1 MIRLVA
7 HNSLMNDSN
16 PRSRRN
22 PGSRMAAWLT
32 LIGLVLT
39 AGERGYAEKDS
50 VGSPQVQKWPARKL
64 VPKLQSLNLEPQGVT
79 LRGKKASQ
87 QFLLTGIYS
96 DGLERDLSRRRR
108 FSLSDPQLARVD
120 SSGRVFALA
129 DGLVRLTAD
138 FSGCSVSTNIRIQAS
153 TKTRSP
159 SFALDLEGVFTRR
172 GCNSSECHGSV
183 KGRGGFKLSSHAS
196 NPREDHRWIV
206 RGGIFQ
212 IYSQESSG
220 PETPRIRLEA
230 PEQSLLL
237 LKPTL
242 RLPHGGGERLNPT
255 SPDYQVLVRWIGEG
269 APYGNGGLKI
279 ARLEVMPKQ
288 VVLEPQ
294 RSQQLM
300 VTAWL
305 SNGRREDFTRYV
317 SYESTAEDIVDV
329 NAAGLIT
336 AHEPGEAAILI
347 RAPQR
352 STSVA
357 LGVVGR
363 IITEFPPEAPRNFID
378 EEIFHKLRRLSVL
391 PSEHSSD
398 HEFLRRA
405 CLDLTGTLPPPR
417 RVREFLDSQDPEK
430 RDRLIF
436 DLINSPEYIDY
447 WTFRLADLFRV
458 SYEQGGREK
467 VKIYWE
473 WIRDCIARNKP
484 FDQVARERMAGQGYN
499 GPTRHLWGADEI
511 RLPQDVMTE
520 QARVFLGRRLDCAQ
534 CHDHPFDSWT
544 QDQFWGM
551 TGFFKHLTYF
561 WNTMVAVDDP
571 LGHEEFGGESRLLHP
586 RTKKEVE
593 AIYPDGSPLSAKE
606 RADPRPRLAD
616 WFTSS
621 DEFFFEEAI
630 VNRFW
635 SYFFGRGIVDP
646 VDDFRLTNPP
656 SHGSL
661 LRKLARHFRATGY
674 DLKRLIT
681 LIVQSNT
688 YQRSGRRH
696 ETNREDHINYSRA
709 LPRSLDAEILLD
721 MISQVTG
728 APEVFEG
735 KDERDYG
742 GRLPPGTRAMNIVN
756 PDLHPS
762 RFLDIYGRPSRV
774 AVPERKVEA
783 NVAQALHML
792 AGPTYTDK
800 LSGEG
805 GRIARL
811 LKSGASNEEIIEDF
825 YLAALSR
832 FPAPDEKHQL
842 VWMVKTRSSRREA
855 LEDLLWGVIASRE
868 FAYNH

>member
-1 MIRLVA
+1 MAGPLARY
-7 HNSLMNDSN
+7 SLMNGPSSQ
-16 PRSRRN
+16 SRRN
-22 PGSRMAAWLT
+22 PGSRMAVRLT
-32 LIGLVLT
+32 LIGLMLA
-39 AGERGYAEKDS
+39 AGQPGYSEEEP
-50 VGSPQVQKWPARKL
+50 VGSPKSPEGPAKK
-64 VPKLQSLNLEPQGVT
+64 VAPKLHSLILQPQGVT
-79 LRGKKASQ
+79 LRGKDASQ
-87 QFLLTGIYS
+87 QFLVTGTYC
-96 DGLERDLSRRRR
+96 DGLERDLTRQCRY
-108 FSLSDPQLARVD
+108 SLSDSRRARVD
-120 SSGRVFALA
+120 ASGRVFALA
-129 DGLVRLTAD
+129 DGPVHLTAH
-138 FSGCSVSTNIRIQAS
+138 FGGRSVSTSVGIQAS
-153 TKTRSP
+153 AEARSP
-159 SFALDLEGVFTRR
+159 NFALDLEGIFTRG

-183 KGRGGFKLSSHAS
+183 KGRGGFKLSSQAG

-206 RGGIFQ
+206 RGGTFQ

-220 PETPRIRLEA
+220 PETPRIRLDA

-242 RLPHGGGERLNPT
+242 RLPHGGGKRFNPA
-255 SPDYQVLVRWIGEG
+255 SPDYQAVLRWIGEG
-269 APYGNGGLKI
+269 APYGNGGPKI
-279 ARLEVMPKQ
+279 VRLEVMPRQ
-288 VVLEPQ
+288 VVLEPD

-300 VTAWL
+300 VTAWF
-305 SNGRREDFTRYV
+305 SNGSREDFIRAA

-329 NAAGLIT
+329 DSAGLIT
-336 AHEPGEAAILI
+336 AQDPGEAAILVQ
-347 RAPQR
+347 APR
-352 STSVA
+352 HSTSIT

-363 IITEFPPEAPRNFID
+363 ILTEFPREVPRNFID
-378 EEIFHKLRRLSVL
+378 EEVFHKLRRLSIL
-391 PSEHSSD
+391 PSQRSSD
-398 HEFLRRA
+398 QEFLRRV

-417 RVREFLDSQDPEK
+417 RVREFLNSQNPKK
-430 RDRLIF
+430 RDRLVF
-436 DLINSPEYIDY
+436 NLLNSPEYIDY

-561 WNTMVAVDDP
+561 WNTMIAVDDP
-571 LGHEEFGGESRLLHP
+571 VGHEEFGADSRLLHP

-593 AIYPDGSPLSAKE
+593 AIYPDGKPLPAE
-606 RADPRPRLAD
+606 QRADPRPRLAD

-621 DEFFFEEAI
+621 EEFFFEEAM

-635 SYFFGRGIVDP
+635 SYFFGRGIVEP

-656 SHGSL
+656 SHASL
-661 LRKLARHFRATGY
+661 LRKLARHFRSTGY
-674 DLKRLIT
+674 DLKNLIT

-688 YQRSGRRH
+688 YQRSGRHR
-696 ETNREDHINYSRA
+696 ETNKQDRINYSRA
-709 LPRSLDAEILLD
+709 LPRGLDAEILLD

-728 APEVFEG
+728 IPEVFEG

-742 GRLPPGTRAMNIVN
+742 GRLPHGTRAMNVVN

-783 NVAQALHML
+783 SVAQALHML

-800 LSGEG
+800 LSGKG
-805 GRIARL
+805 GRIDRL
-811 LKSGASNEEIIEDF
+811 LESAASDGEIVEDV

-832 FPAPDEKHQL
+832 FPTPEEKHRL
-842 VWMVKTRSSRREA
+842 VRMVEARSSRRKA